1 MEVVAYTSSP
11 NREPPFWFSNEE
23 QAMKC
28 ARHKGRPRVARCA
41 RLILWNPMEL
51 PRDSF
56 ATRTFEERMSTLNEL
71 KVRGHD
77 GAFFSRKCKWSGVES
92 MIYCVFCPIQIEEGD
107 SYLSKIGAVGA

>member
-1 MEVVAYTSSP
+1 
-11 NREPPFWFSNEE
+11 
-23 QAMKC
+23 
-28 ARHKGRPRVARCA
+28 
-41 RLILWNPMEL
+41 
-51 PRDSF
+51 
-56 ATRTFEERMSTLNEL
+56 MSTLNEL